1 MNSVKLSE
9 DPRMKDGM
17 NKDDRACT
25 DILCLIVFLA
35 FIGAMGYATMYG
47 FKHGD
52 IEKLIGPIAGL
63 SATQASS
70 GVSSYVICGQGI
82 TQGYDKLYF

>member
-17 NKDDRACT
+17 NKNDRGCT

-35 FIGAMGYATMYG
+35 FLGAMGYATMYG
-47 FKHGD
+47 FKNGD
-52 IEKLIGPIAGL
+52 IEKLIGPIAG
-63 SATQASS
+63 SS
-70 GVSSYVICGQGI
+70 GASGYVICGQDN
-82 TQGYDKLYF
+82 THGYEKLYF

>member
-1 MNSVKLSE
+1 
-9 DPRMKDGM
+9 MKDGM
-17 NKDDRACT
+17 NKDDRGCT

-35 FIGAMGYATMYG
+35 FLGAMGYATMYG

-63 SATQASS
+63 SGPS
-70 GVSSYVICGQGI
+70 GSSYVICGQGI